1 MLNFA
6 TGERQPRSGKR
17 RTTMS
22 SQENRTAQFGELVV
36 AAFDGAA
43 DYSTD
48 PLEVSR
54 LATEA
59 VAHILRRTRSASISP
74 LPPPICTKAR
84 NLSQ

>member
-1 MLNFA
+1 MKTQA
-6 TGERQPRSGKR
+6 
-17 RTTMS
+17 
-22 SQENRTAQFGELVV
+22 NRTAQFGELVV

-59 VAHILRRTRSASISP
+59 VAHILRFARRASISRS
-74 LPPPICTKAR
+74 PPPTGTKAR
-84 NLSQ
+84 NLFQWT

>member
-1 MLNFA
+1 MK
-6 TGERQPRSGKR
+6 TQIY
-17 RTTMS
+17 
-22 SQENRTAQFGELVV
+22 RTAQFGELVV

-59 VAHILRRTRSASISP
+59 VAHILRRTREASISP
-74 LPPPICTKAR
+74 LLPPTRTQAR